1 MSYEFT
7 MVLNR
12 QVTDDEAEVLRTS
25 GCGDATFTT
34 ATMGVEKDQV
44 ATQMDFQTDAPSLA
58 EAITA
63 ALEAVKAVPDL
74 TTTSLTVPPYG
85 GNPPPSEEAAPPDGK
100 VIQGQAETVS
110 TESDTASAENP
121 VAAAQ
126 AGAVP
131 GEVDAALA
139 DGQQS

>member
-34 ATMGVEKDQV
+34 ATVGVEKDQV
-44 ATQMDFQTDAPSLA
+44 VTQMDFQTDAPSLA

-63 ALEAVKAVPDL
+63 AVEAVKAVPDL
-74 TTTSLTVPPYG
+74 ITTSLTVPPYG
-85 GNPPPSEEAAPPDGK
+85 GNPPPSEEPGPDGK
-100 VIQGQAETVS
+100 TIQGQAETVS
-110 TESDTASAENP
+110 TESDIAPAENP
-121 VAAAQ
+121 VVAAQ
-126 AGAVP
+126 AGAAA